1 VEREEDVLAVSVLVE
16 DLRDVLLEY
25 QVSNGPEKLIQPSS

>member
-16 DLRDVLLEY
+16 DLQGVLLEY
-25 QVSNGPEKLIQPSS
+25 QVSSEPEKLI